1 MPDLEVRFETLQP
14 VCMVLGEIKQQLIE
28 ELPHFGHHGLFFQND
43 EITTGQLDNKTEIKI
58 NLLTG
63 QLLYFH
69 NEKGSFIDLKNDDIL
84 EKLKSITSEQ
94 NLKISAEPLKNT
106 NEKELHEYHDFA
118 VKAKQLMELFRM
130 TLRNNFTLV
139 HLWPH
144 HFDFSLEW
152 FTGGKDEQI
161 GIGISPGDVD
171 YSFPYL
177 YMNPWPF
184 NEKVTGYSLPI
195 GKWHDSGWKGIK
207 VEWNELIRFKPKDA
221 SEKISDLFNIAKKNF
236 E

>member
-1 MPDLEVRFETLQP
+1 MPDFKVRFETLQP
-14 VCMVLGEIKQQLIE
+14 ICMVMGELKQQLIE

-69 NEKGSFIDLKNDDIL
+69 NEKGSFIDLKNNDIL

-94 NLKISAEPLKNT
+94 NLKISTEPLKNT
-106 NEKELHEYHDFA
+106 DEKELIEYHDFA
-118 VKAKQLMELFRM
+118 VKAKQVMELFRM
-130 TLRNNFTLV
+130 NLRDSFTLV

-152 FTGGKDEQI
+152 FTGNKDEQI
-161 GIGISPGDVD
+161 GIGISPGDAN

-184 NEKVTGYSLPI
+184 NEKVMENSLPI
-195 GKWHDSGWKGIK
+195 GKWHTSGWNGIM
-207 VEWNELIRFKPKDA
+207 VEWADLIQFKPTDA
-221 SEKISDLFNIAKKNF
+221 AGKITYLFNIAKKNF
-236 E
+236 A

>member
-221 SEKISDLFNIAKKNF
+221 SKKISDLFNIAKKNF